1 MHNFVNV
8 HKGGENVHRLC
19 SLLMHISAGSGTVI
33 FLLMQICIAYA
44 ASYAQFGQCIF
55 QLENLFLTSL
65 AVEDT
70 PQWQNSLQSFKN
82 TIFPTKQS
90 KNYKL
95 IQNRQL

>member
-1 MHNFVNV
+1 MQSPYAHFGWFWNSD
-8 HKGGENVHRLC
+8 L
-19 SLLMHISAGSGTVI
+19 S
-33 FLLMQICIAYA
+33 LMQICIAYA

-65 AVEDT
+65 AVENT

-95 IQNRQL
+95 IQN